1 MCVQSMPTCMA
12 PCVQAKR
19 IVTERASIP
28 TPDTEVARLGD
39 FWTNPMADSVREEDV
54 RARSGVCGSQVFRA
68 AFVLACLSAVTAIAP
83 GAAYEASHPRD
94 LLVSFVPILLI
105 GFLSVALPRWT
116 GRAVGPRGSLE
127 FLLACHAT
135 ALILGWMGLEPGLL
149 LQVLATVAGAAILAR
164 HAMVSRGNGTAY
176 VVVLVGIHAVAGSA
190 AAYMPH
196 QNPELTRICLCA
208 VVLLCLEIGGRIA
221 TALVTAAFQREAL
234 VPPRSA
240 IPVLAISHR
249 LFAIAAVTLWAF
261 GMPCSIPAFFAGS
274 AGFVRMLHLRPWRVP
289 RVAGI
294 AAVLAGVAWVNLGF
308 LGLAFA
314 QVAGYPASDVAV
326 VHVWSVGGLGTTAIA
341 VMTSVTRKRDRMS
354 FRPSIIA
361 TSAYVLIAITTLTR
375 VSAIAMTETGYGML
389 PVARLGWMAAFACC
403 LVFVVSG
410 LCSGLR
416 NKWHM
421 KPEGLVR

>member
-1 MCVQSMPTCMA
+1 
-12 PCVQAKR
+12 
-19 IVTERASIP
+19 
-28 TPDTEVARLGD
+28 
-39 FWTNPMADSVREEDV
+39 
-54 RARSGVCGSQVFRA
+54 
-68 AFVLACLSAVTAIAP
+68 
-83 GAAYEASHPRD
+83 
-94 LLVSFVPILLI
+94 
-105 GFLSVALPRWT
+105 
-116 GRAVGPRGSLE
+116 
-127 FLLACHAT
+127 
-135 ALILGWMGLEPGLL
+135 
-149 LQVLATVAGAAILAR
+149 
-164 HAMVSRGNGTAY
+164 
-176 VVVLVGIHAVAGSA
+176 
-190 AAYMPH
+190 
-196 QNPELTRICLCA
+196 
-208 VVLLCLEIGGRIA
+208 
-221 TALVTAAFQREAL
+221 
-234 VPPRSA
+234 
-240 IPVLAISHR
+240 
-249 LFAIAAVTLWAF
+249 
-261 GMPCSIPAFFAGS
+261 
-274 AGFVRMLHLRPWRVP
+274 MLHLRPWRVP

-389 PVARLGWMAAFACC
+389 PVARLGWIAAFACC